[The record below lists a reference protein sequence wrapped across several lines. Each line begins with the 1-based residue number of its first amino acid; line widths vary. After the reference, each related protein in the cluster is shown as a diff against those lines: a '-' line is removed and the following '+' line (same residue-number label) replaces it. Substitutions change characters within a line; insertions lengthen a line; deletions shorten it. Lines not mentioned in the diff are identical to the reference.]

1 MKKFFVL
8 LTTLLLLGCG
18 DRVTDAEDNTD
29 DLLVGL
35 WDSVH
40 NDSTVCHKRLRLN
53 SDRTF
58 WWFADGKIS
67 AGSFGRGEDGL
78 NFEYTDQPW
87 EIMKFEVTDREL
99 RIERMGVTS
108 LYVRVPIAANH
119 SPCTGGGKKPNQQP
133 TRDPEGTVPWGNDYT
148 RDQ

>member
-1 MKKFFVL
+1 MKKYFIL
-8 LTTLLLLGCG
+8 LSLLLLGCG
-18 DRVTDAEDNTD
+18 DRITDPKDNTD

-40 NDSTVCHKRLRLN
+40 NDVTVCHKRLRLN

-58 WWFADGKIS
+58 WWFADDKIS
-67 AGSFGRGEDGL
+67 AGTYGRGEDGL
-78 NFEYTDQPW
+78 NFEFTDQPW

-99 RIERMGVTS
+99 KIRRLDETS
-108 LYVRVPIAANH
+108 LYVRVPMAANQ
-119 SPCTGGGKKPNQQP
+119 SPCLGGNKPYRRQT
-133 TRDPEGTVPWGNDYT
+133 TRDPDGTIPNIYT